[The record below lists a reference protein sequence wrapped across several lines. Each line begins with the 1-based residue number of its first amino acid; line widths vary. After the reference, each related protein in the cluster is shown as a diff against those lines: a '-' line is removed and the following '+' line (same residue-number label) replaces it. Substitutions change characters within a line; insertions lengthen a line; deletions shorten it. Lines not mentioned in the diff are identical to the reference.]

1 MAYNTFTL
9 IQLEQKFGL
18 QIRRQP
24 GIFREVLPAEVSTR
38 LQENLVEGTDLALL
52 SGSEKA
58 RSEYL
63 IAPVLAEV
71 YRIAKDKTTLFSGV
85 EFNINEGQGL
95 SGFCDFLLTLAPMVL
110 EVRAPVV
117 SIVEAKKENISAGI
131 PQCFAEL
138 VAAQIFNDRAEK
150 PIETLYG
157 VVTSGTDW
165 QFLRLRDTEAIVDS
179 DLYYLDNVEKIVGI
193 ILSML
198 R

>member
-71 YRIAKDKTTLFSGV
+71 YRIAKDKTTLGST
-85 EFNINEGQGL
+85 
-95 SGFCDFLLTLAPMVL
+95 TLNG
-110 EVRAPVV
+110 E
-117 SIVEAKKENISAGI
+117 
-131 PQCFAEL
+131 
-138 VAAQIFNDRAEK
+138 
-150 PIETLYG
+150 
-157 VVTSGTDW
+157 
-165 QFLRLRDTEAIVDS
+165 
-179 DLYYLDNVEKIVGI
+179 I
-193 ILSML
+193 ILP
-198 R
+198 